1 MWLTWTLWMQDTK
14 CSGKYHRFRF
24 YKSPP
29 TSWVALRPFRE
40 VIHQLPRNRY
50 RVTWQVLESY
60 LWTFFPSKNSSK
72 LWNTKKLSRIFRH
85 LWIWKIFHPYPKLFG
100 RACRY
105 GINLQGCLSC
115 CFGKIILESFLIH
128 SFIGSSPFFL
138 CTFFLE
144 FFSFQAIS
152 KCNPKLVRCFSD
164 ADVMDVTEKQFEVSL
179 N

>member
-1 MWLTWTLWMQDTK
+1 MENQENFTN
-14 CSGKYHRFRF
+14 F
-24 YKSPP
+24 
-29 TSWVALRPFRE
+29 
-40 VIHQLPRNRY
+40 
-50 RVTWQVLESY
+50 
-60 LWTFFPSKNSSK
+60 SS
-72 LWNTKKLSRIFRH
+72 FV
-85 LWIWKIFHPYPKLFG
+85 IFHPYPKLFG
-100 RACRY
+100 RPCRY

-164 ADVMDVTEKQFEVSL
+164 ADVMDVTEKQFEVRMTLLKWFNKSKVFSFRYL
-179 N
+179 SKRSKTTVSKLVIVEWK